1 MESVELFDIDGYE
14 NYKITKDGKVW
25 SKRSKIFLKLTLCNG
40 YYFIHLRSNGK
51 GKHISI
57 NRLVA
62 QTFIPNPDNKPY
74 VNHINCDKTD
84 NRVENLEW
92 VTQKENC
99 KAHDKQIS
107 HPRRVIQ
114 MDLDGNVIATFN
126 SITEAGESIGKTRH
140 AVNKVCIGKNKTA
153 GGFKWKYEDEEH
165 NYKEIDITQAK
176 QVYDYDNY
184 YVFSDGQ
191 IFNKQRKSYLKPI
204 KNASGYCYVTF
215 SRNNVK
221 KNCYIQRIV
230 AEHWIENN
238 DIEKTQVNHK
248 NKIRH
253 DNRVENLEW
262 VTPSENILH
271 AKSNP

>member
-1 MESVELFDIDGYE
+1 MESDRENIQGYE
-14 NYKITKDGKVW
+14 GYKITRGGKVW
-25 SKRSKIFLKLTLCNG
+25 SDKSNRYLKQRLCNG
-40 YYFIHLRSNGK
+40 YYI
-51 GKHISI
+51 ISLL
-57 NRLVA
+57 NKSYTVHRLVA
-62 QTFIPNPDNKPY
+62 QAFIPNSDNKPY

-99 KAHDKQIS
+99 EAHDKSIS

-114 MDLDGNVIATFN
+114 MDLDGNEIATFN

-153 GGFKWKYEDEEH
+153 GGFKWKYENEEH

-191 IFNKQRKSYLKPI
+191 IFNKQRKSYLKPV
-204 KNASGYCYVTF
+204 KNAAGYCYVTF
-215 SRNNVK
+215 SRNTKK

-230 AEHWIENN
+230 ADHFLVKGDKNL
-238 DIEKTQVNHK
+238 VNHINGIK
-248 NKIRH
+248 D
-253 DNRVENLEW
+253 DNRLENLEW
-262 VTPSENILH
+262 VTYSENSIN
-271 AKSNP
+271 AKKSP